1 MQNGMPQTIR
11 NTKNILSIQAI
22 ICFVW
27 LGMVL
32 GISFLE
38 APVKF
43 TTPSLS
49 YTTAIDVG
57 MHVFH
62 AFNKVE
68 IFWALCLLVMGFFAS
83 LGNTQWLIRAA
94 ILFILLLQSLWLFPV
109 MDARALQIIAG
120 KQVPDSY
127 HHWVYII
134 LEVDKLILLAIHGW
148 ALFQKSKS

>member
-1 MQNGMPQTIR
+1 MQNGMPQTTHK
-11 NTKNILSIQAI
+11 TKKNFAIQAI

-27 LGMVL
+27 IGMIL

-68 IFWALCLLVMGFFAS
+68 LFWALLLIVGSFIS
-83 LGNTQWLIRAA
+83 PLGKSQSFIRFG
-94 ILFILLLQSLWLFPV
+94 IVLVLMIQSLWLFPA
-109 MDARALQIIAG
+109 MDERALLIIAG
-120 KQVPDSY
+120 KQVPNSY
-127 HHWVYII
+127 HHWIYII
-134 LEVDKLILLAIHGW
+134 LEVNKLLLLAIHGW
-148 ALFQKSKS
+148 ALLKKAK